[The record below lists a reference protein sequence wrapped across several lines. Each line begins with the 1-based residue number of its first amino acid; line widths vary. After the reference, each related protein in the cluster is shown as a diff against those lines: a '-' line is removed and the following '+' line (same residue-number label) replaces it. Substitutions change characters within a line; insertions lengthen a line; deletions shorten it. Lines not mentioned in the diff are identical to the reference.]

1 MNLIRHDFGVAVS
14 IPSGPLPVRSII
26 GIGRNYAEH
35 AKEQAAD
42 VPTRPMVFTKSLA
55 SAGLNGDDIV
65 IPKICRDP
73 AFGGDQTDFEAEL
86 CVIIGHG
93 PGGKPCR
100 DVSREDALTYV
111 LGYCCGNDVSARWWQ
126 KEGSGGQF
134 CRGKSFDT
142 FCPLGP
148 ALVPAANI
156 ADPQNLRVQCRVNGA
171 TMQDGNTRDMIF
183 PVAGLIADLSRGTNL
198 IPGPAIITGTP
209 SGVGMARKP
218 PVWLKHGDVVEV
230 EIEKIGILKNRV
242 RAD

>member
-1 MNLIRHDFGVAVS
+1 MNLIRSDIGVAVQTAA
-14 IPSGPLPVRSII
+14 GALPIRYII

-42 VPTRPMVFTKSLA
+42 VPTRPMVFTKSPA
-55 SAGLNGDDIV
+55 SASLNGDDIV
-65 IPKICRDP
+65 IPKICQDP
-73 AFGGDQTDFEAEL
+73 TLGGDQVDFEAEL
-86 CVIIGHG
+86 CVIIG
-93 PGGKPCR
+93 PKPCR
-100 DVSREDALTYV
+100 DVSAVDALRFV

-148 ALVPAANI
+148 TVIPAAEVP
-156 ADPQNLRVQCRVNGA
+156 DPQNLRVQCRVNGA
-171 TMQDGNTRDMIF
+171 TMQDGHTRDMIF
-183 PVAGLIADLSRGTNL
+183 PVAGLIADLSRGATL
-198 IPGPAIITGTP
+198 PPCTAIMTGTP

-230 EIEKIGILKNRV
+230 EIERIGVLRNTV
-242 RAD
+242 RAG